1 MVARARDATVIK
13 VKGIARF
20 LVYPQRVRLANFPTR
35 IIVGIF
41 CSRFKRVAQAVNSG
55 DPARYVLD
63 QAVSLVQV
71 LAANRFKA
79 CASWLAR

>member
-1 MVARARDATVIK
+1 
-13 VKGIARF
+13 
-20 LVYPQRVRLANFPTR
+20 
-35 IIVGIF
+35 
-41 CSRFKRVAQAVNSG
+41 VAQAVNSG